1 MGFTLIKKQTISSGV
16 SSVEF
21 IDGSSDVVFDSTYKT
36 YVFQFENMVSDSGEQ
51 NMLYQAT
58 TDGGTTWNSVS
69 GNWVRTM
76 PFIYDDSGAY
86 NSNLAT
92 TTEADRN
99 ITSGWQLMSF
109 PAVTVTGGSFS
120 GSLYF
125 YDPANSSQYKV
136 ALMIAAGVADGNGG
150 AHWLTYGRLQPYT
163 LMTTSAINGLKFFVS
178 SGTIDGGDISLF
190 GINTG

>member
-21 IDGSSDVVFDSTYKT
+21 INGSSDVVFDSTYKT
-36 YVFQFENMVSDSGEQ
+36 YIFQFENMVSASGEQ

-58 TDGGTTWNSVS
+58 TDSGTTWDSVS
-69 GNWVRTM
+69 GNWVRTQ
-76 PFIYDDSGAY
+76 PYIYDDTGAY
-86 NSNLAT
+86 NSDLAN
-92 TTEADRN
+92 TTEHSLN
-99 ITSGWQLMSF
+99 VTSGWQLMGF
-109 PAVTVTGGSFS
+109 PTAPVTEGSFS

-136 ALMIAAGVADGNGG
+136 AMLIGAGMADGNGG
-150 AHWLTYGRLQPYT
+150 AHWLTLGRLQPYT

-178 SGTIDGGDISLF
+178 SGTIDGGDITLF